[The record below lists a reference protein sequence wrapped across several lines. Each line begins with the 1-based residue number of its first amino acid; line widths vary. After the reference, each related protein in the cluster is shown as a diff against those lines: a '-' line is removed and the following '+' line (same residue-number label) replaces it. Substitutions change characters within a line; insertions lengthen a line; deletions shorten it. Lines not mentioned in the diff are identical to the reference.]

1 MCIKCMKKDTS
12 SHFVSTVPIEHR
24 ISKPFGG
31 GLNINPFNYGIIGY
45 NNVKVTCRK
54 LPGFIMSITYSM
66 DMFSSC
72 NLWEHRVCIG
82 LKRYARERF

>member
-1 MCIKCMKKDTS
+1 MHEERYKQSFCKYQL
-12 SHFVSTVPIEHR
+12 STEFQ
-24 ISKPFGG
+24 SLWG

-66 DMFSSC
+66 DMFSSY
-72 NLWEHRVCIG
+72 NLWEQRVYIG

>member
-1 MCIKCMKKDTS
+1 MYKMHEERYKQSFCKYQL
-12 SHFVSTVPIEHR
+12 STEFQ
-24 ISKPFGG
+24 SLFWG

-66 DMFSSC
+66 DMFSSY

>member
-1 MCIKCMKKDTS
+1 MKLVLLRKKK
-12 SHFVSTVPIEHR
+12 STQFQ
-24 ISKPFGG
+24 SLFLGG

-66 DMFSSC
+66 DMFSY
-72 NLWEHRVCIG
+72 NLWEHRVYIG